1 VVYKKIKRGCL
12 LGYPRF
18 FILTE
23 GMQKQKNLVA
33 KFVRTFV
40 LVYNKRKQG
49 GDSNDK
55 GMSKLWGAH

>member
-1 VVYKKIKRGCL
+1 
-12 LGYPRF
+12 
-18 FILTE
+18 
-23 GMQKQKNLVA
+23 MQKQKNLVA

-40 LVYNKRKQG
+40 LLYNKRKQG